1 MTISTQCVRRVADS
15 QRKRSRLQR
24 LSFILPIKREPG
36 WTFRIALRPV
46 MSGENATHDILVDLD
61 AEGQGEL
68 LSHSRATPVRITQFH
83 FNDCVDEF
91 FVRSFWAR
99 LTPTLGRKQHAVL
112 SFRSTSW
119 RCSRVE
125 GFRTMADRIRR
136 ARRIKSAHR
145 PAMMRS
151 ETRRFGDRRRER
163 LRIKSCCSARRDS
176 ATTDRTP
183 PGPASRARGCDE
195 MDEKDEEIAH
205 FLI

>member
-68 LSHSRATPVRITQFH
+68 LSHSRATPVRITLFH

-91 FVRSFWAR
+91 FLWSFWAR
-99 LTPTLGRKQHAVL
+99 LTPALGRKQHSVL
-112 SFRSTSW
+112 SFRQHV
-119 RCSRVE
+119 VE
-125 GFRTMADRIRR
+125 MQQ
-136 ARRIKSAHR
+136 S
-145 PAMMRS
+145 
-151 ETRRFGDRRRER
+151 
-163 LRIKSCCSARRDS
+163 
-176 ATTDRTP
+176 
-183 PGPASRARGCDE
+183 
-195 MDEKDEEIAH
+195 
-205 FLI
+205 